1 MLARLKQMLIKEFIQ
16 VFRDKRTR
24 FVLFGPPIIQML
36 VFGYAATFE
45 IHHVPTVVLDL
56 DHSQESRELISRF
69 SSSPYFDVQ
78 RQLTDYRQIGDL
90 IDQGKATVGLE
101 INAGFAQN
109 LRKGQTAPLQVIVDA
124 TNSNS
129 ALIASGYITQIA
141 LGFAQDYQQDR
152 IYRISPQM
160 VERMPSVQLEQRPW
174 YNPDLRSRWFFVPG
188 IIGSLT
194 LVLVVTLTAFAVV
207 REREIGTLEQ
217 IMVTPIRPAEFI
229 LGKTLPFF
237 LIGLFDVSLIAT
249 VGTMWFQIPFRGHI
263 LVLFAGAILF
273 LLCML
278 GVGLLISTV
287 SSTQQQAMV
296 TAFFFIMPAIT
307 FSGFG
312 FPIST
317 MPQWLQYLT
326 YLSPL
331 RYFLSR
337 ASRHLSERCG
347 HGDPLAPDARDD
359 RLGNQSAHHR
369 CPALPQSA
377 RLSLSP
383 QPSSQSTQYEA
394 YPIRPRQTAQI
405 CAHHTACEVG
415 LLGIVDC
422 HLDDDRTTGPSDC
435 ERLFENRLRIAVT
448 TQRQVL
454 YANTP
459 ANGGQVIV
467 GKLSARLLSQREL
480 LKLRNLR

>member
-24 FVLFGPPIIQML
+24 FVLFGPPVIQML

-56 DHSQESRELISRF
+56 DHSQESRELLSRF
-69 SSSPYFDVQ
+69 SFSPYFDVQ
-78 RQLTDYRQIGDL
+78 NQLTDQRQLADL
-90 IDQGKATVGLE
+90 IDQGKATIGLQ

-124 TNSNS
+124 TNSNT
-129 ALIASGYITQIA
+129 ALIASGYITQIT
-141 LGFAQDYQQDR
+141 LGFARDYQKDR
-152 IYRISPQM
+152 IYRISPQLM
-160 VERMPSVQLEQRPW
+160 EEIPSVELEQRPW

-188 IIGSLT
+188 VIGSLT
-194 LVLVVTLTAFAVV
+194 LVLVVVLTAFAVV

-217 IMVTPIRPAEFI
+217 IMVTPIRPTEFI

-249 VGTMWFQIPFRGHI
+249 VGTLWFQIPFRGRI
-263 LVLFAGAILF
+263 LVLLVGAILF

-296 TAFFFIMPAIT
+296 TSFFFIMPAIT

-312 FPIST
+312 FPVST

-331 RYFLSR
+331 RYFLVVLR
-337 ASRHLSERCG
+337 GTYLKGVGMEVLW
-347 HGDPLAPDARDD
+347 PQMLAMA
-359 RLGNQSAHHR
+359 A
-369 CPALPQSA
+369 
-377 RLSLSP
+377 
-383 QPSSQSTQYEA
+383 
-394 YPIRPRQTAQI
+394 
-405 CAHHTACEVG
+405 
-415 LLGIVDC
+415 LGISLLMIAILRF
-422 HLDDDRTTGPSDC
+422 HKALD
-435 ERLFENRLRIAVT
+435 
-448 TQRQVL
+448 
-454 YANTP
+454 
-459 ANGGQVIV
+459 
-467 GKLSARLLSQREL
+467 
-480 LKLRNLR
+480 

>member
-16 VFRDKRTR
+16 VFRDKRAR

-90 IDQGKATVGLE
+90 IDQGKATIGLQ
-101 INAGFAQN
+101 INAGFAQK

-124 TNSNS
+124 TNSNT

-141 LGFAQDYQQDR
+141 LGFARDYQKDR
-152 IYRISPQM
+152 IYRISPQLM
-160 VERMPSVQLEQRPW
+160 EEMPSVELEQRPW

-188 IIGSLT
+188 VIGSLT
-194 LVLVVTLTAFAVV
+194 LVLVVVLTAFAVV

-249 VGTMWFQIPFRGHI
+249 VGTLWFQVPFRGRI
-263 LVLFAGAILF
+263 VVLLVGAILF

-296 TAFFFIMPAIT
+296 TSFFFIMPAIT

-331 RYFLSR
+331 RYFLVVLR
-337 ASRHLSERCG
+337 GTYLKGVGMEILW
-347 HGDPLAPDARDD
+347 PQMLAMA
-359 RLGNQSAHHR
+359 A
-369 CPALPQSA
+369 
-377 RLSLSP
+377 
-383 QPSSQSTQYEA
+383 
-394 YPIRPRQTAQI
+394 
-405 CAHHTACEVG
+405 
-415 LLGIVDC
+415 LGISLLIIAILRF
-422 HLDDDRTTGPSDC
+422 HKALD
-435 ERLFENRLRIAVT
+435 
-448 TQRQVL
+448 
-454 YANTP
+454 
-459 ANGGQVIV
+459 
-467 GKLSARLLSQREL
+467 
-480 LKLRNLR
+480 

>member
-45 IHHVPTVVLDL
+45 VHHVPTVVLDL
-56 DHSQESRELISRF
+56 DHSQESRELVSRF
-69 SSSPYFDVQ
+69 STSPYFDVQ
-78 RQLTDYRQIGDL
+78 RQLTDPRQLGDL
-90 IDQGKATVGLE
+90 IDQGKTTVGLE

-124 TNSNS
+124 TNSNT
-129 ALIASGYITQIA
+129 ALIASAYITQIA
-141 LGFAQDYQQDR
+141 LGFAQDYQKDR
-152 IYRISPQM
+152 IYRISPQL
-160 VERMPSVQLEQRPW
+160 VEQIPSVRLEPRPW

-249 VGTMWFQIPFRGHI
+249 VGTLWFQVPFRGQI
-263 LVLFAGAILF
+263 SVLFSGAILF
-273 LLCML
+273 LVCML
-278 GVGLLISTV
+278 GIGLLISTV

-296 TAFFFIMPAIT
+296 TAFFFIMPAVT

-326 YLSPL
+326 YASPL
-331 RYFLSR
+331 RYFLVVLR
-337 ASRHLSERCG
+337 GAYLKGVGMEILW
-347 HGDPLAPDARDD
+347 PQMLAMA
-359 RLGNQSAHHR
+359 A
-369 CPALPQSA
+369 
-377 RLSLSP
+377 
-383 QPSSQSTQYEA
+383 
-394 YPIRPRQTAQI
+394 
-405 CAHHTACEVG
+405 
-415 LLGIVDC
+415 LGIS
-422 HLDDDRTTGPSDC
+422 LLT
-435 ERLFENRLRIAVT
+435 IAV
-448 TQRQVL
+448 
-454 YANTP
+454 
-459 ANGGQVIV
+459 
-467 GKLSARLLSQREL
+467 
-480 LKLRNLR
+480 LRFHKALD

>member
-36 VFGYAATFE
+36 IFGYAATFE

-124 TNSNS
+124 TNSNT

-141 LGFAQDYQQDR
+141 LGFAQEYQQDR
-152 IYRISPQM
+152 IYRLSPQM
-160 VERMPSVQLEQRPW
+160 IERMPSVQLEQRPW

-188 IIGSLT
+188 VIGSLT

-249 VGTMWFQIPFRGHI
+249 VGTLWFQIPFRGQI

-296 TAFFFIMPAIT
+296 TAFVFIMPAIT

-331 RYFLSR
+331 RYFLIVLR
-337 ASRHLSERCG
+337 GTYLKGVGMEILW
-347 HGDPLAPDARDD
+347 PQMLAM
-359 RLGNQSAHHR
+359 
-369 CPALPQSA
+369 
-377 RLSLSP
+377 
-383 QPSSQSTQYEA
+383 
-394 YPIRPRQTAQI
+394 TA
-405 CAHHTACEVG
+405 
-415 LLGIVDC
+415 LGIS
-422 HLDDDRTTGPSDC
+422 LLT
-435 ERLFENRLRIAVT
+435 IAV
-448 TQRQVL
+448 
-454 YANTP
+454 
-459 ANGGQVIV
+459 
-467 GKLSARLLSQREL
+467 
-480 LKLRNLR
+480 LRFHKALD